1 MRKKVK
7 PSNNSNLHR
16 ETFLTV
22 ETYLNGELLVND
34 DMAVSKAIYE
44 HNSQQP
50 EEEEVE
56 QPVKKRRVA
65 KKQLTGKEIANQEA
79 IKLANQKDLN
89 SRNIKTPKS

>member
-1 MRKKVK
+1 MTRKVK

-50 EEEEVE
+50 EEEEE
-56 QPVKKRRVA
+56 HPVKKRRVA
-65 KKQLTGKEIANQEA
+65 KKQLTGKEIANNEA

-89 SRNIKTPKS
+89 QRNIKTSKQ